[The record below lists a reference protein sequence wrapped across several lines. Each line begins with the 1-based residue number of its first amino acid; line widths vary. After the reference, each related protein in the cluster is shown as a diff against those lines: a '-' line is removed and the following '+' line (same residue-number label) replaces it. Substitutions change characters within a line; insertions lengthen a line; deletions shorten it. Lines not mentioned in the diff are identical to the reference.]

1 MPGHMAGPPLWIIGT
16 QTGLRGLDEHVKR
29 WLNEW
34 DLKRLYPDYKPE
46 IEVTELRQD
55 YSERPELEVP
65 TEDGAGEG
73 ASN

>member
-1 MPGHMAGPPLWIIGT
+1 MDYRDPDRTARIR
-16 QTGLRGLDEHVKR
+16 QHVKR

-46 IEVTELRQD
+46 IDVTELRQD

-73 ASN
+73 A